1 MSLRNIQRKASPVMS
16 ISAGN
21 GEPGVLKKGEQKS
34 FIQGMKDYM
43 AKRGI
48 TEPNWRMGRDKQ
60 RALKAQVQSKTSV
73 AAALAAEPSAGT
85 DRAKVLAMLRRLG
98 FQGATDEQMQR
109 SLGMNGNAQRP
120 RRVELVEAG
129 LVVDSERT
137 RKTTFGRLAI
147 VWVAVETRKP

>member
-1 MSLRNIQRKASPVMS
+1 
-16 ISAGN
+16 
-21 GEPGVLKKGEQKS
+21 
-34 FIQGMKDYM
+34 
-43 AKRGI
+43 
-48 TEPNWRMGRDKQ
+48 
-60 RALKAQVQSKTSV
+60 
-73 AAALAAEPSAGT
+73 
-85 DRAKVLAMLRRLG
+85 MLRRLG